1 MPTPAPDCH
10 PIFTKNRPV
19 MALRDDINNAL
30 KEAMKSKNERGV
42 STLRMVNSTIKNA
55 DIEARGS
62 GKGPLS
68 DAELLSV
75 LQKMIKQRH
84 ESVELYEKGGRPELA
99 AGEREEIAIIS
110 AYLPKQM
117 TDQEIHDT
125 IGSLVKEVGATAMKD
140 MGKVMAAI
148 KERYAGKLDV
158 AKASAAVKKM
168 LSGG

>member
-1 MPTPAPDCH
+1 M
-10 PIFTKNRPV
+10 
-19 MALRDDINNAL
+19 LRDNINDAL
-30 KEAMKSKNERGV
+30 KTAMKAGDARRV
-42 STLRMVNSTIKNA
+42 STLRLVNAALKNA
-55 DIEARGS
+55 DIEARGQ

-68 DAELLSV
+68 DEDLLSL

-99 AGEREEIAIIS
+99 AQEREEITIIS
-110 AYLPKQM
+110 GYLPRQM

-125 IGSLVKEVGATAMKD
+125 IGALVKEVGATAMKD
-140 MGKVMAAI
+140 MGKVMTAI

-158 AKASAAVKKM
+158 AKASAAVKRM

>member
-1 MPTPAPDCH
+1 M
-10 PIFTKNRPV
+10 
-19 MALRDDINNAL
+19 LRDNINDAL
-30 KEAMKSKNERGV
+30 KTAMKAGDARRV
-42 STLRMVNSTIKNA
+42 STLRLVNSALKNA
-55 DIEARGS
+55 DIEARGQ

-68 DAELLSV
+68 DEDLLSL

-99 AGEREEIAIIS
+99 AQEREEITIIS
-110 AYLPKQM
+110 HYLPRQM

-125 IGSLVKEVGATAMKD
+125 IGALVKEVGASAMKD
-140 MGKVMAAI
+140 MVKVMAAI

-158 AKASAAVKKM
+158 TKASAAVKKM

>member
-1 MPTPAPDCH
+1 
-10 PIFTKNRPV
+10 V
-19 MALRDDINNAL
+19 LRDNINDAL
-30 KEAMKSKNERGV
+30 KTAMKAGDARRV
-42 STLRMVNSTIKNA
+42 STLRLVNSALKNA
-55 DIEARGS
+55 DIEARGQ

-68 DAELLSV
+68 DEDLLSL

-99 AGEREEIAIIS
+99 AQEREEITIIS
-110 AYLPKQM
+110 GYLPRQM

-125 IGSLVKEVGATAMKD
+125 IGALVKEVGATAMKD
-140 MGKVMAAI
+140 MGKVMTAI

>member
-1 MPTPAPDCH
+1 M
-10 PIFTKNRPV
+10 
-19 MALRDDINNAL
+19 LRDNINDAL
-30 KEAMKSKNERGV
+30 KTAMKGGDARRV
-42 STLRMVNSTIKNA
+42 STLRLVNSALKNA
-55 DIEARGS
+55 DIEARGQ

-68 DAELLSV
+68 DGDLLSL

-99 AGEREEIAIIS
+99 AQEREEIAIIS
-110 AYLPKQM
+110 AYLLRQM

-140 MGKVMAAI
+140 MGKVMAAV
-148 KERYAGKLDV
+148 KERYAGKLDTG
-158 AKASAAVKKM
+158 KASAAVKKL

>member
-1 MPTPAPDCH
+1 M
-10 PIFTKNRPV
+10 
-19 MALRDDINNAL
+19 LRDNINDAL
-30 KEAMKSKNERGV
+30 KTAMKAGEARRV
-42 STLRMVNSTIKNA
+42 STLRLVNSALKNA
-55 DIEARGS
+55 DIEARGQ

-68 DAELLSV
+68 DEDLLSL

-99 AGEREEIAIIS
+99 AQEREEITIIS
-110 AYLPKQM
+110 NYLPRQM

-125 IGSLVKEVGATAMKD
+125 IGALVKEVGASAMKD